1 MSKMSELD
9 LNIRELLVEGNS
21 SVQISR
27 ELNLPLY
34 MVCEFIEQMEMDEDL
49 NPHESVNQCS

>member
-1 MSKMSELD
+1 MSELD

-27 ELNLPLY
+27 ELNLPLS
-34 MVCEFIEQMEMDEDL
+34 MVCEFIVQMELDEEQ
-49 NPHESVNQCS
+49 NPHEAVDH